1 MRITSQ
7 VPTKDQPTPHSHKLH
22 IDTVCLCR
30 NVLDPC
36 HGFTFSFTFP
46 ISTTT
51 QLFFRCYAALR
62 QAQGRHRGRQFGAHA
77 RGSMARSLP
86 SQSFTSLPMLLEY
99 FLSYQACPR
108 CGLYPSSNYKTN
120 TGACYLPF
128 QALFNCQSVSLT
140 EHASFEFFLYACYTG
155 RICTIRLVT
164 QL

>member
-46 ISTTT
+46 LSTTT

-62 QAQGRHRGRQFGAHA
+62 QAQGRHRNRQFGAHA
-77 RGSMARSLP
+77 RGSMARPLP
-86 SQSFTSLPMLLEY
+86 SQSFTSLPLATGIL
-99 FLSYQACPR
+99 FVPAGTLAHNVSIYQP
-108 CGLYPSSNYKTN
+108 SNYKTN
-120 TGACYLPF
+120 TGACYLLF
-128 QALFNCQSVSLT
+128 QALFNCEL
-140 EHASFEFFLYACYTG
+140 AYWPN
-155 RICTIRLVT
+155 T
-164 QL
+164 QAVGFSCVLATQDAHTRSD